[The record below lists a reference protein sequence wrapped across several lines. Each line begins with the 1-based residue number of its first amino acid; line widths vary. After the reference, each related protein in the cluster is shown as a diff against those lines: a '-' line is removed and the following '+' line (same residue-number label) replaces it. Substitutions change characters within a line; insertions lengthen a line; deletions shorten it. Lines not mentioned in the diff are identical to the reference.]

1 MAILQKAAAGDK
13 IISRRLGSS
22 AADSSAPSSSS
33 SSASVYSSHWQAR
46 EEVAFRE
53 GEEADA
59 KWPDLI
65 TLPHHAHYY
74 EPPSSSFS
82 SSSSLFLDQSPA
94 QHHNSSTA
102 GHGLNNHNRKA
113 IDRNAASAAYAAYEP
128 KPGSRRSLDTR
139 SDSARAPGLT
149 PGLLGRVEL
158 IFVVPDPGNGTTA
171 PTGRESTSTTARD
184 NVLSAERMARLHA
197 IEQRVQGMEGF
208 DQFCYLPAAKRLQ
221 GQAGSTSTVP
231 CAPPNSLTNYFFP
244 SVSDATQEL
253 VYDGKGDALVDF
265 EGTLD
270 SVLSHKQAY
279 WYVQGFLDC
288 YILYE
293 DLRFEGCLR
302 LHTFVITRGALSLC
316 VCASVCLSV
325 SVCVSG
331 CLPVRLGES
340 LSLSL
345 FLSVSFLSL

>member
-33 SSASVYSSHWQAR
+33 STFSSSSHWQAR
-46 EEVAFRE
+46 EEAVFCD

-65 TLPHHAHYY
+65 TLPHHARYY

-82 SSSSLFLDQSPA
+82 PSSSLFLDQSLA

-102 GHGLNNHNRKA
+102 GHDLNNHNRKA
-113 IDRNAASAAYAAYEP
+113 VDRNAAYAADAADEP
-128 KPGSRRSLDTR
+128 TPGSRRSLDAR

-149 PGLLGRVEL
+149 PALLGRVEL

-244 SVSDATQEL
+244 SVSEATQEL

-279 WYVQGFLDC
+279 WCVQ
-288 YILYE
+288 
-293 DLRFEGCLR
+293 
-302 LHTFVITRGALSLC
+302 RG
-316 VCASVCLSV
+316 
-325 SVCVSG
+325 
-331 CLPVRLGES
+331 
-340 LSLSL
+340 
-345 FLSVSFLSL
+345 